1 MKCFFCKTAFI
12 ILSLLWP
19 VVLSGKVFYIGQ
31 STQQVYKASDF
42 APGIS
47 GGDTIKIQ
55 ASRRNRLQFKEL
67 SGSTDKPIVFINSG
81 GLVEI
86 KGYEMPAI
94 MFENC
99 HHVKLTGKGSP
110 AHRFGFRLSG
120 PSFGVSFEQ
129 YSSHGEVEY
138 IQIDSCS
145 LGVHAKK
152 DFGSHPPF
160 PYPVFSH
167 LAIHDNFLNYCIE
180 AMYIG
185 ETKSPGMELK
195 HLRIY
200 NNVITHSGRECIQ
213 IANSV
218 DDIEVYNNFCYD
230 SGLENSIGQ
239 LNNSQLGGNSIG
251 RFYNNI
257 FVQAPSCGVAI
268 FGKGDM
274 YIYNNYFQDNTGIFS
289 DDRYWPVEG
298 APLRVEGNYFRN
310 ITGNQIMTLSNLHF
324 NIFVNNNKYN
334 TNIKFLNR
342 SDAYPIQEKNGNI
355 LTTVSPLNYQIS
367 NGVFYPSASN
377 PPEYAQMGPIPGLTH
392 TYNYTPVF
400 DSIPD
405 QYIEIGQVKEI
416 SIRATTEDNDSIR
429 FSTENLP
436 PFAKLT
442 TLANGIA
449 TLVIDARNQ
458 SKGLYY
464 PRLSATDKSHNGI
477 SRLSFK
483 IAIKTATNRSTQLSL
498 PDTLHVEAA
507 TKFSTDV
514 SAIDSD
520 NDDIIY
526 TITGKPEFADFKPT
540 TSKAFLHIRP
550 SFIDAGTY
558 PIVIRAE
565 DGYSNPATDTLIL
578 VVDKPALYPNRVIY
592 RVNYGGG
599 EIQDSPINWQ
609 RDAGNSTSYEANYS
623 MGTGSGQWTGVNTT
637 GAPDSI
643 FGPFRYNGVNQT
655 DMLFSYPCPPGKYRV
670 NLYFVQRGTEI
681 INNTA
686 ELFSIFVENELKEDS
701 VDLYKQAGY
710 NAIKKSYILDIR
722 DASIEVKLRKIRNN
736 SKLNGVEITYLEA
749 INMPPVIL
757 SKDTLTAYTDED
769 NSLAINYSDDH
780 IAGCNSLSA
789 GIVSGPQ
796 FAQVQFENGNLK
808 VNCKPTSS
816 DTGFYDLLIKVS
828 DGCLQSEQKL
838 VLKVMVRH
846 THPPVGQIVSLH
858 PVPEGSKDTIQI
870 KFTDGDGDNM
880 RLSAENLPLF
890 ATFSDKGKG
899 IGWLI
904 VSPDYL
910 SSDQYKINI
919 IATDDYSLRGNI
931 SVNLTVSDAMP
942 IQRIALS
949 PAQITDLVTGGS
961 SNPPSLVADEQN
973 LDPLKNEHPISKNWK
988 PYYNDTKAP
997 HHFVVDLGQLYTIRK
1012 IWIHDMNNIGQL
1024 NFYTGKPDDWKDLFS
1039 CQTSSYNAW
1048 TPFSVET
1055 TTRYLR
1061 VSELNTVIAEF
1072 NELAVYGHAVNTAPV
1087 RVNISDSLFRSGIKD
1102 TLFITYNDPESQSIQ
1117 IEAQNLPGFAQFEDL
1132 KNGKARITIL
1142 ASDNQAGRYSVK
1154 LNVSDNQLYTLHDTI
1169 SFRIAGPSGI
1179 TKPKADNLFSVRFDR
1194 KNKLLVI
1201 CETQN
1206 EPILVEINSI
1216 NGHLLLKSCLKTISL
1231 SHFDKGTYIL
1241 SVYNATKSRKQ
1252 IIKLII

>member
-12 ILSLLWP
+12 FLFILWP
-19 VVLSGKVFYIGQ
+19 MILPAKVFYIGQ
-31 STQQVYKASDF
+31 SSQQVYKATDF
-42 APGIS
+42 ATGIS
-47 GGDTIKIQ
+47 GGDTVKIQ
-55 ASRRNRLQFKEL
+55 ANRRNRLQFKEL
-67 SGSTDKPIVFINSG
+67 SGSINKPIVFINSG

-110 AHRFGFRLSG
+110 NLRFGFRLSG

-257 FVQAPSCGVAI
+257 FIQAPSCGVAI

-274 YIYNNYFQDNTGIFS
+274 YIYNNYFQDNTGIYS
-289 DDRYWPVEG
+289 VDRYWPVEG

-342 SDAYPIQEKNGNI
+342 SDDYPIQEKNGNI
-355 LTTVSPLNYQIS
+355 LTTVPPLNYQIT

-392 TYNYTPVF
+392 TYNYTPLF

-416 SIRATTEDNDSIR
+416 TVRATTEDKDSIR

-442 TLANGIA
+442 NVSNGIA
-449 TLVIDARNQ
+449 TLLIDARNQ

-483 IAIKTATNRSTQLSL
+483 IAIKTSTNRPTQLSL
-498 PDTLHVEAA
+498 PDTLHIGAA

-520 NDDIIY
+520 NDDIMY

-558 PIVIRAE
+558 PVIIQAE
-565 DGYSNPATDTLIL
+565 DGFSKPAIDTLIL
-578 VVDKPALYPNRVIY
+578 VIDKPTIYPNRVIY

-609 RDAGNSTSYEANYS
+609 ADAGNSSSYEANYS
-623 MGTGSGQWTGVNTT
+623 MGTGSGHWTGINNT

-655 DMLFSYPCPPGKYRV
+655 DMLFHYPCPPGKYRV

-710 NAIKKSYILDIR
+710 NAIKKSYILDIK
-722 DASIEVKLRKIRNN
+722 DSLIEVKLRKIKNN

-757 SKDTLTAYTDED
+757 TKDTLIAYTDED
-769 NSLAINYSDDH
+769 NEINIHYSDDQF
-780 IAGCNSLSA
+780 AGCNSLSA
-789 GIVSGPQ
+789 ELISANQP
-796 FAQVQFENGNLK
+796 VQIKTDNGNIKLAG
-808 VNCKPTSS
+808 KPTPSEV
-816 DTGFYDLLIKVS
+816 GFYNLHLRIS
-828 DGCLQSEQKL
+828 DGCLQSDKNL

-846 THPPVGQIVSLH
+846 THAPVGQIISLH

-870 KFTDGDGDNM
+870 LFTDGDGDKM
-880 RLSAENLPLF
+880 RLTTSTLPPF
-890 ATFSDKGKG
+890 ASFTDKGNG
-899 IGWLI
+899 LGWII
-904 VSPDYL
+904 VSPDYHT
-910 SSDQYKINI
+910 SDRYSIDI
-919 IATDDYSLRGNI
+919 TATDVFQLSGHI
-931 SVNLTVSDAMP
+931 QVNLSVTDAMP
-942 IQRIALS
+942 VQRIVLS

-961 SNPPSLVADEQN
+961 SNPASLVADEQH
-973 LDPLKNEHPISKNWK
+973 LDPLKNEHPVSKNWK
-988 PYYNDTKAP
+988 PYYNDSKAP
-997 HHFVVDLGQLYTIRK
+997 HHFVVDLGQLYTVRK
-1012 IWIHDMNNIGQL
+1012 IWIHDMNNIGLL
-1024 NFYTGKPDDWKDLFS
+1024 NFYSGKADDWKDLFS

-1048 TPFSVET
+1048 IPYPVET

-1061 VSELNTVIAEF
+1061 VSQLNTVIAEI
-1072 NELAVYGHAVNTAPV
+1072 NEIAIYGYAVNTPPV
-1087 RVNISDSLFRSGIKD
+1087 RTAISDTLFRSGIKD
-1102 TLFITYNDPESQSIQ
+1102 TLIATYHDSENQAIQ
-1117 IEAQNLPGFAQFEDL
+1117 IEASNLPGFAQFEDL

-1142 ASDNQAGRYSVK
+1142 ANDNQAGTYTIR
-1154 LNVSDNQLYTLHDTI
+1154 LNVSDSLNYTLHDTLT
-1169 SFRIAGPSGI
+1169 FRVAGPSDI
-1179 TKPKADNLFSVRFDR
+1179 AQMQLPNSISVRFDR
-1194 KNKLLVI
+1194 KSKTLLI
-1201 CETQN
+1201 QDSTNET
-1206 EPILVEINSI
+1206 IFTEIVSA
-1216 NGHLLLKSCLKTISL
+1216 NGLLLLKSNQQTIPL
-1231 SHFDKGTYIL
+1231 SHLDKGIYIV
-1241 SVYNATKSRKQ
+1241 SVYNVSKTKKR
-1252 IIKLII
+1252 ILKLIL